1 MSTAPQQPSPPPISF
16 ITANFVARQLG
27 YNMTG
32 GWGQGDKAT
41 NDFFRPIE
49 TFGTRFEDLLKEIR
63 AMGFE
68 AIDLWLAHLHWS
80 WATPEHIAI
89 ARDLISRYN
98 LAITSLAGGFGTN
111 REEFEAA
118 CKLAVAMNTTILGGS
133 TSLLTHDRPV
143 VVALLK
149 EYGVRLGV

>member
-1 MSTAPQQPSPPPISF
+1 
-16 ITANFVARQLG
+16 
-27 YNMTG
+27 
-32 GWGQGDKAT
+32 
-41 NDFFRPIE
+41 
-49 TFGTRFEDLLKEIR
+49 
-63 AMGFE
+63 MGFE

-118 CKLAVAMNTTILGGS
+118 CKLAACRRERKRAIFFPRW
-133 TSLLTHDRPV
+133 DRHSHFEPLSSI
-143 VVALLK
+143 AD
-149 EYGVRLGV
+149 GVCNVGRTADFPEHFTP